1 MSIPKILAALL
12 VACAVAL
19 PACGNP
25 EKKDVPAQ
33 SQNATRDQALQE
45 IDVVRKD
52 LIRVNHRLQTGQRKV
67 AAEIVAQTY
76 VGHFEKVEKVLG
88 KTDAKLKEKL
98 EENLSGKL
106 RHMIKSGVAVPKLV
120 KFVTAIDAD
129 LGRAQDE
136 LKGPG

>member
-12 VACAVAL
+12 VACAVVL

-33 SQNATRDQALQE
+33 GQNATRDQALQE

-67 AAEIVAQTY
+67 ASEIVAQTY

-88 KTDAKLKEKL
+88 KVAPALEKKL
-98 EENLSGKL
+98 EANLGHRL
-106 RHMIKSGVAVPKLV
+106 RQRIKSGVAVPKLV

-129 LGRAQDE
+129 LGLAQDK